1 MALEALTAVREQ
13 DAYANL
19 VLPGLLRAA
28 RLPARDAALA
38 TELTYG
44 TLRFQGLL
52 DAVIA
57 TAAGRPIEA
66 MDGIAVDL
74 ARLGA
79 HQLLNLRV
87 PAHAAVSE
95 TVALARRRTH
105 SGVAGLVNAVL
116 RRVGETD
123 REGWIGRV
131 TAGLDE
137 PARLA
142 VEHSHPAWIVSAF
155 AAALAARGRP
165 AAELVDL
172 LVADNDP
179 AAVTLA
185 ARPGLGAEA
194 ELAGA
199 GASPGLLA
207 PTAWRLAHGDPGDL
221 AAVADG
227 SAAVQ
232 DEGSQLV
239 ALALAAAPIEG
250 PDLRWLDL
258 CAGPGGKAGLLG
270 ALAGQR
276 GANLLAVESS
286 AHRAELVRTSVRRL
300 ADSVTVREA
309 DGRTIGAEHP
319 GEFDRVLLD
328 APCSGLGALRRRPR
342 RGGAGRLTT
351 CRDFVTLQREL
362 LDSAI
367 AALRPGGLLAYVTC
381 SPHLDETSAQVDPFA
396 DGSRGVVPVD
406 ARPFLPGVAE
416 LGPVRP
422 SSCGRTCTT
431 PTRCTWRCSV
441 GPEHAGRPQASRS
454 GHQNGRSGCR
464 RRRID
469 DLAATSA
476 RDLLAESA
484 RLALPAWPRA
494 AASASRRASS
504 PPTSRI
510 SRRSWRR
517 SPMPISPM
525 STSWTTTSSR
535 TSRSGCRSW
544 NGSCG

>member
-1 MALEALTAVREQ
+1 MTATPSADGGRRTAGHGRRRGGPSSGKGRRGPASARSVALEALTAVREQ

-28 RLPARDAALA
+28 RLPTRDAALA

-57 TAAGRPIEA
+57 ASAGRPIEA

-123 REGWIGRV
+123 REAWIERI

-142 VEHSHPAWIVSAF
+142 VEYSHPTWIVAAF

-165 AAELVDL
+165 ASELVDL
-172 LVADNDP
+172 LVADNAP

-185 ARPGLGAEA
+185 ARPGLGAES
-194 ELAGA
+194 ELAEA
-199 GASPGLLA
+199 GATPGLLA
-207 PTAWRLAHGDPGDL
+207 STAWRLSHGDPGDL
-221 AAVADG
+221 AAVTDG

-232 DEGSQLV
+232 DEGSQLM
-239 ALALAAAPIEG
+239 ALALATAPIDG

-270 ALAGQR
+270 ALAERR

-300 ADSVTVREA
+300 TDSVTVREA
-309 DGRTIGAEHP
+309 DGRTIGAAQP

-328 APCSGLGALRRRPR
+328 APCSGLGALRRRPEARWR
-342 RGGAGRLTT
+342 RTPGDLPGLIA
-351 CRDFVTLQREL
+351 LQHEL

-381 SPHLDETSAQVDPFA
+381 SPHLDETSGQVEMFA
-396 DGSRGVVPVD
+396 DGSRGIVPVD
-406 ARPFLPGVAE
+406 ARPYLPGVSE
-416 LGPVRP
+416 LGA
-422 SSCGRTCTT
+422 
-431 PTRCTWRCSV
+431 
-441 GPEHAGRPQASRS
+441 GPAVQLWPHVHDTDAMYLALF
-454 GHQNGRSGCR
+454 R
-464 RRRID
+464 RR
-469 DLAATSA
+469 
-476 RDLLAESA
+476 
-484 RLALPAWPRA
+484 
-494 AASASRRASS
+494 
-504 PPTSRI
+504 
-510 SRRSWRR
+510 
-517 SPMPISPM
+517 
-525 STSWTTTSSR
+525 
-535 TSRSGCRSW
+535 
-544 NGSCG
+544 